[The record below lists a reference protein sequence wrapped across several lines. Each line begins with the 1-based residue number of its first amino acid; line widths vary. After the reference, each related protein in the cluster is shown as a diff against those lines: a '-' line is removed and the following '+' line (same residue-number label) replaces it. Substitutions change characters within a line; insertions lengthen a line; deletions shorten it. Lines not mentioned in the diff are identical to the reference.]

1 MTALKEKVTALNEL
15 IISGHTLKA
24 MQDFYSANIEMQ
36 ENEDIPLIGKTVCM
50 EHEKDNLQKI
60 NTVESILLNQAVDE
74 EKNVVFSEWQYLV
87 TYKNNRKILLT
98 EVSVQHWK
106 DGQIVKEKFYYKSF
120 QKVD

>member
-36 ENEDIPLIGKTVCM
+36 ENEDITLIGKTVCM

-98 EVSVQHWK
+98 EVSVQHWTE
-106 DGQIVKEKFYYKSF
+106 GLVTKEKFYYKSF
-120 QKVD
+120 QEVD

>member
-36 ENEDIPLIGKTVCM
+36 ENEDITLIGKTVCM

-98 EVSVQHWK
+98 EISVQHWTE
-106 DGQIVKEKFYYKSF
+106 GLVTKEKFYYKNF
-120 QKVD
+120 QEVD